1 MFFRQPIGR
10 AVLLAFLA
18 ASTLRCAATV
28 RPTVADVPSSS
39 LSDLWKPVDVAASD
53 LFNGPWGAGRAPD
66 AHAEYTFVRPK
77 TGGGVNPGMV
87 VRDPS
92 GRKWHIKQAPR
103 NNLRRGDEGPVEVV
117 LSRVLSAVGYHQPPV
132 YYLPSFTLRDA
143 SGRHIEPGGR
153 FRLDEPSLSDHGEW
167 SWQQNP
173 FVGQKSY
180 QGLLAILMM
189 FNSSDL
195 KNSNNTIYEFKDHGR
210 SERWYVVRDL
220 GNALGRTGGLSPSRN
235 NLGLFERT
243 RYITGV
249 GDGFVEFDYHALHGE
264 LVRKRITPDD
274 AAWASALMGR
284 LSPRQWQDAFRA
296 GGYDAATAA
305 RYIDILRGRVA
316 EGARVAGPSS
326 GTRVTR

>member
-92 GRKWHIKQAPR
+92 GGKWHIKQAPR
-103 NNLRRGDEGPVEVV
+103 NTLRRGDEGPVEVV

-132 YYLPSFTLRDA
+132 YYVPAFVMTDA
-143 SGRHIEPGGR
+143 SGTHVEPGGR
-153 FRLDEPSLSDHGEW
+153 FRLKVDSLKKRGDW

-173 FVGQKSY
+173 FVGTRPY
-180 QGLLAILMM
+180 QGLLVILTMLD
-189 FNSSDL
+189 SSDL
-195 KNSNNTIYEFKDHGR
+195 KNVNN
-210 SERWYVVRDL
+210 
-220 GNALGRTGGLSPSRN
+220 
-235 NLGLFERT
+235 
-243 RYITGV
+243 
-249 GDGFVEFDYHALHGE
+249 
-264 LVRKRITPDD
+264 
-274 AAWASALMGR
+274 
-284 LSPRQWQDAFRA
+284 
-296 GGYDAATAA
+296 
-305 RYIDILRGRVA
+305 
-316 EGARVAGPSS
+316 
-326 GTRVTR
+326 